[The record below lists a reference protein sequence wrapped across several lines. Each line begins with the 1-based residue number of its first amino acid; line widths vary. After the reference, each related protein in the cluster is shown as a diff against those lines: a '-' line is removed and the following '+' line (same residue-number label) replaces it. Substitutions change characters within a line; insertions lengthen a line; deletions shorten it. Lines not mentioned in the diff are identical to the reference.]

1 MKCQKCWNPGPL
13 SPSSLGEEL
22 SEKGRY
28 LAMGNLRI
36 LIVEDDPVSLALM
49 EKRLKKADYDIV
61 TAIDGDEAL
70 ERASESHFDV
80 VLTDLL
86 MPGEVDGIGVLE
98 KIKAMR
104 SDVDVILITAYL
116 SVEAAVEAMKKGAT
130 DFLTKPINFDE
141 LIMRLEKI
149 DTMKSLARA
158 AMDLRDAMEA
168 TEESASQTIQD
179 LELAVAEMKN
189 KLSEIRGVLLDEDTY
204 SQDRIERALNLLE
217 PTAS

>member
-1 MKCQKCWNPGPL
+1 
-13 SPSSLGEEL
+13 
-22 SEKGRY
+22 
-28 LAMGNLRI
+28 MGNLRI